1 MEKKRDYYIER
12 EHAKEINVKDFF
24 DIIKNGIW
32 LILVM
37 TILSTSVGYA
47 MSDNH
52 TLLYQT
58 ETRIIIGSDS
68 EYMKTLMVMIKDP
81 LVMEEVQGNLHLSRS
96 TDSIAGQVDVMR
108 IDDSQVIKIAVTDKD
123 PKMAVAIADATAIAF
138 KAQVVDLLEFEDVQL
153 LSSAKESSF
162 PINGGGQHRIIMIAC
177 VFGLIAGIVLVFIL
191 NSLDE
196 TIKKEREAEAILGVP
211 MLGMVSKIKVK
222 SKRQRKKTERYRKV
236 ELGSDIGD
244 LK

>member
-1 MEKKRDYYIER
+1 MEKKTDYYIER

-24 DIIKNGIW
+24 DIIKRGIW
-32 LILVM
+32 IVLVM
-37 TILSTSVGYA
+37 TALSTSIGYF

-81 LVMEEVQGNLHLSRS
+81 LVMEEVKDNLHLSRPPE
-96 TDSIAGQVDVMR
+96 SIAGQVDVMR
-108 IDDSQVIKIAVTDKD
+108 IDDSQVIKISVTDKD
-123 PKMAVAIADATAIAF
+123 PQMAVAIADAIAISF
-138 KAQVVDLLEFEDVQL
+138 KDKVVDLLAFEDVQL
-153 LSSAKESSF
+153 LSSAKESGF
-162 PINGGGQHRIIMIAC
+162 PINGGSQHRTIIIAC
-177 VFGLIAGIVLVFIL
+177 VFGFIAGIVLVFVL

-211 MLGMVSKIKVK
+211 ILGSVSKIKAR
-222 SKRQRKKTERYRKV
+222 STRQRKKAKKYRKI